1 MGDDSPERLS
11 QQVAELRTDLLEHIN
26 QLQNAIAELRESV
39 AVHFRAGER
48 IERART
54 EVDRGAAA
62 ERAGRAQTLAEQVAA
77 LAHQMQQL
85 NARVAVLE
93 RKG

>member
-11 QQVAELRTDLLEHIN
+11 QQIAGLRTDLLEHIN
-26 QLQNAIAELRESV
+26 QLQNAIAELRDGV

-62 ERAGRAQTLAEQVAA
+62 ERAEHAHTLAEQVAA
-77 LAHQMQQL
+77 LADQMQQL

>member
-1 MGDDSPERLS
+1 MG
-11 QQVAELRTDLLEHIN
+11 
-26 QLQNAIAELRESV
+26 V

-62 ERAGRAQTLAEQVAA
+62 ERAEHAHTLARTKVAA
-77 LAHQMQQL
+77 LADQMQQP